1 MKITWDKK
9 LLNYN
14 IYKTNEKN
22 FYEDEFSLNH
32 YFCHILK
39 KWVVVV
45 RVWLK
50 DMRSSM
56 QGSCLIIRIEDKT
69 TK

>member
-32 YFCHILK
+32 YFVIF
-39 KWVVVV
+39 
-45 RVWLK
+45 
-50 DMRSSM
+50 
-56 QGSCLIIRIEDKT
+56 
-69 TK
+69 